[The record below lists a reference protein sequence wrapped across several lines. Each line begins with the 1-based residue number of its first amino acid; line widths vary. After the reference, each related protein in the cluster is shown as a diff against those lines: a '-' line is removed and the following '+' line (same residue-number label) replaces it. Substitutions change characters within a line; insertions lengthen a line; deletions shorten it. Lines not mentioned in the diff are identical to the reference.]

1 MNMGRTLANIT
12 IALCLTALSAS
23 CAHDNAYVD
32 IDDPGMHDIEL
43 SGTNPF
49 TVNFRASAEWYA
61 RIFYEQGDTTRWL
74 NVTPLSGS
82 PNITSVTIM
91 AKSANY
97 TGSDRHADV
106 EIKLPGNVGTQIRVT
121 QPAVA
126 RPRQLSGIRR
136 TLIGGTL
143 DRAGGTLFRIRRRI
157 GRGNLLHDGKRQ
169 RRRHLF
175 GGEGQLLGYRHDG
188 LRRKRKQLP
197 DKNARRT
204 RIRV

>member
-106 EIKLPGNVGTQIRVT
+106 EISSPEMSERK
-121 QPAVA
+121 
-126 RPRQLSGIRR
+126 SG
-136 TLIGGTL
+136 
-143 DRAGGTLFRIRRRI
+143 
-157 GRGNLLHDGKRQ
+157 
-169 RRRHLF
+169 
-175 GGEGQLLGYRHDG
+175 
-188 LRRKRKQLP
+188 
-197 DKNARRT
+197 
-204 RIRV
+204 

>member
-143 DRAGGTLFRIRRRI
+143 D
-157 GRGNLLHDGKRQ
+157 
-169 RRRHLF
+169 
-175 GGEGQLLGYRHDG
+175 G
-188 LRRKRKQLP
+188 LAELSFEYA
-197 DKNARRT
+197 D
-204 RIRV
+204 